1 MPRQD
6 AAVSP
11 GTPPP
16 GGPTAAPS
24 VPGPAPAA
32 APAAGTAPVPAP
44 VPEQTADG
52 APAPVPTAPTAPTA
66 VCVGESMAVLLPDRA
81 GPLES
86 VENFRLSVG
95 GAESNVAGAL
105 AALGVPS
112 AWISRVGDDGFGRR
126 MLGELTARG
135 VDVSGVAVDPHRPTG
150 LYLKEVGGTTGDRH
164 DLGPGRSRLH
174 YHRRGSAAAA
184 LSPALLTDPAAARL
198 LAGAR
203 LLHLSGITA
212 ALSDD
217 CLALLRALLAERRP
231 GRLVSF
237 DLNWRPALWRERDP
251 SVLPPL
257 LDAADLLLIGADEA
271 EAAFGTGDPLALR
284 ELFPSP
290 ATLVV
295 KDAARLVTAVERDGT
310 TATETAL
317 TVEVVE
323 ATGAGDAF
331 AAGYLAGTVRGLDQR
346 RRLRLGHLSAACA
359 LTAHGDQ
366 ADLPPAAVVEAL
378 LDASPEDWAATRVS
392 ADGIVSPVLSA
403 AGTPVAPATPGT
415 PATPTVSTAPTD
427 HGGGAADPRPA
438 ASPALG
444 AP

>member
-6 AAVSP
+6 
-11 GTPPP
+11 
-16 GGPTAAPS
+16 TAAS
-24 VPGPAPAA
+24 S
-32 APAAGTAPVPAP
+32 GTAQPTPA
-44 VPEQTADG
+44 
-52 APAPVPTAPTAPTA
+52 TA
-66 VCVGESMAVLLPDRA
+66 VCVGESMAVLLPDRP

-86 VENFRLSVG
+86 VENFRLAVG

-126 MLGELTARG
+126 LLADVAARG
-135 VDVSGVAVDPHRPTG
+135 VDVSAVAVDPHRPTG
-150 LYLKEVGGTTGDRH
+150 LYLKEVGGSTGRHH

-184 LSPALLTDPAAARL
+184 LSPALLADPSAARL

-251 SVLPPL
+251 AVLPPL
-257 LDAADLLLIGADEA
+257 LDAADVLLLGADEA
-271 EAAFGTGDPLALR
+271 QAAFGTGDPQALR
-284 ELFPSP
+284 RRFPSP
-290 ATLVV
+290 ATVVV
-295 KDAARLVTAVERDGT
+295 KDAARVVTALDRDGT
-310 TATETAL
+310 AVSEPAL
-317 TVEVVE
+317 AVEVVE

-331 AAGYLAGTVRGLDQR
+331 AAGYLAGTLRGLDQR

-366 ADLPPAAVVEAL
+366 AELPPAPAVDAL
-378 LDASPEDWAATRVS
+378 LAASAEDWAATRVS
-392 ADGIVSPVLSA
+392 ADGIVSPALPAIAILSATAPLPAGGGPSATESLPATAAPPTTAATQPTIAGPA
-403 AGTPVAPATPGT
+403 AGTAARPRPAT
-415 PATPTVSTAPTD
+415 
-427 HGGGAADPRPA
+427 DPRPA
-438 ASPALG
+438 PSPALG

>member
-11 GTPPP
+11 GTPQL
-16 GGPTAAPS
+16 GG
-24 VPGPAPAA
+24 PAA
-32 APAAGTAPVPAP
+32 AGPDPAGPAVAAPATPAGSAAPAP
-44 VPEQTADG
+44 GDVRDG
-52 APAPVPTAPTAPTA
+52 APATPAA
-66 VCVGESMAVLLPDRA
+66 VCVGESMAVLLPDRP

-86 VENFRLSVG
+86 VEAFRLSVG

-126 MLGELTARG
+126 LLGELTARG
-135 VDVSGVAVDPHRPTG
+135 VDVSAVAVDPHRPTG
-150 LYLKEVGGTTGDRH
+150 LYLKEIGGSTGGGF

-184 LSPALLTDPAAARL
+184 LSPALLADPAAARL

-217 CLALLRALLAERRP
+217 CLALLRALLADRRP

-237 DLNWRPALWRERDP
+237 DLNWRPALWRDRDV

-271 EAAFGTGDPLALR
+271 EAAFGIGDPHELR
-284 ELFPSP
+284 RRFPSP

-295 KDAARLVTAVERDGT
+295 KDAARLVTALERDGST
-310 TATETAL
+310 VSEPAL

-359 LTAHGDQ
+359 LTADGDQ
-366 ADLPPAAVVEAL
+366 AELPPEPVVAAL
-378 LDASPEDWAATRVS
+378 LAASPEDWASTRVS
-392 ADGIVSPVLSA
+392 ADGIVSPVLPAVARTVPASS
-403 AGTPVAPATPGT
+403 VSAPATAT
-415 PATPTVSTAPTD
+415 PAAATPAPAAPAP
-427 HGGGAADPRPA
+427 GGGAADPRPA

-444 AP
+444 AR

>member
-11 GTPPP
+11 GTPLP
-16 GGPTAAPS
+16 GR
-24 VPGPAPAA
+24 PAA
-32 APAAGTAPVPAP
+32 APPAP
-44 VPEQTADG
+44 GPASAVDAPEAG
-52 APAPVPTAPTAPTA
+52 PAARPAPLA
-66 VCVGESMAVLLPDRA
+66 VCVGESMAALLPDRP

-86 VENFRLSVG
+86 VENFSLSVG

-105 AALGVPS
+105 TALGVPS

-126 MLGELTARG
+126 LLGELAARG
-135 VDVSGVAVDPHRPTG
+135 VDVSAVAVDPHRPTG
-150 LYLKEVGGTTGDRH
+150 VYLKEVGGHTGGRH

-217 CLALLRALLAERRP
+217 CLALTRALLADRRP

-257 LDAADLLLIGADEA
+257 LDAADLLLLGADEA
-271 EAAFGTGDPLALR
+271 EAAFGTGDPHALR
-284 ELFPSP
+284 ERFPSP

-295 KDAARLVTAVERDGT
+295 KDAARVVTAVGRDGT
-310 TATETAL
+310 AVSEPAL
-317 TVEVVE
+317 AVEVVE

-366 ADLPPAAVVEAL
+366 AELPPAEVVAAL
-378 LDASPEDWAATRVS
+378 LDAAPEDWAATRVS

-403 AGTPVAPATPGT
+403 PGAPAHTT
-415 PATPTVSTAPTD
+415 ETAAP
-427 HGGGAADPRPA
+427 GGGAADPRPA
-438 ASPALG
+438 AAPALG

>member
-1 MPRQD
+1 M
-6 AAVSP
+6 
-11 GTPPP
+11 
-16 GGPTAAPS
+16 
-24 VPGPAPAA
+24 
-32 APAAGTAPVPAP
+32 
-44 VPEQTADG
+44 
-52 APAPVPTAPTAPTA
+52 
-66 VCVGESMAVLLPDRA
+66 GESMAVLLPDRA

-126 MLGELTARG
+126 LLGDLTARG
-135 VDVSGVAVDPHRPTG
+135 VDVSAVAVDPHRPTG
-150 LYLKEVGGTTGDRH
+150 VYLKEVGGTTGDRH

-174 YHRRGSAAAA
+174 YHRRGSAAAG
-184 LSPALLTDPAAARL
+184 LSPELLDDPTAARL

-217 CLALLRALLAERRP
+217 CLALLRALLAERRSD
-231 GRLVSF
+231 RLVSF
-237 DLNWRPALWRERDP
+237 DLNWRPALWRDRDL

-257 LDAADLLLIGADEA
+257 LDAADLLLLGADEA
-271 EAAFGTGDPLALR
+271 EAAFGTGEPHALR
-284 ELFPSP
+284 RLFPSP
-290 ATLVV
+290 ATVVV
-295 KDAARLVTAVERDGT
+295 KDEARLVTAIGRDGT
-310 TATETAL
+310 TVAEPAL

-359 LTAHGDQ
+359 LTTHGDQ
-366 ADLPPAAVVEAL
+366 AELPPDSVVGAL
-378 LDASPEDWAATRVS
+378 LDASPEAWAATRVS
-392 ADGIVSPVLSA
+392 ADGIVSPALPAAPTTAYASPTPRSA
-403 AGTPVAPATPGT
+403 PVAP
-415 PATPTVSTAPTD
+415 
-427 HGGGAADPRPA
+427 GGGAPDPRPA
-438 ASPALG
+438 ATPALG